1 VSRQHISG
9 EKGQI
14 PAVQSSKNEPSK
26 REATPSVAKK
36 AAVLSSS
43 MPMPSMQKEDHSKG
57 SESAH
62 QKEENK
68 KKQTS
73 SKKFNPKSL
82 LRITN
87 HFPLSICFLSL
98 LYYFFFLFIRFI
110 LPHSSFI
117 IRVGKIDL
125 VDKENPI
132 KNIRN
137 LKRTYFGR

>member
-1 VSRQHISG
+1 MPTSKRICFGRGLSAICVSRQHISG

-73 SKKFNPKSL
+73 SQKFNPNSL

-98 LYYFFFLFIRFI
+98 LYSFFLSFYPFYPSPFIFY
-110 LPHSSFI
+110 HSC
-117 IRVGKIDL
+117 RQ
-125 VDKENPI
+125 N
-132 KNIRN
+132 
-137 LKRTYFGR
+137 